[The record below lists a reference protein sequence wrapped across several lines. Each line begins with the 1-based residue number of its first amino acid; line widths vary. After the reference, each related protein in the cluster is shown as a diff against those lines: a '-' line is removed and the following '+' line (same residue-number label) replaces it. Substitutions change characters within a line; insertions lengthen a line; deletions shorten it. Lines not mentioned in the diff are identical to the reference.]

1 MFSQV
6 SSALGEAVNSRVITI
21 SESVPDK
28 VVRKLDVVETIS
40 FNLFQSGFLVHHLM
54 SDWIR
59 KDPANKVVIV
69 GLEHTFGHYF
79 GVANS
84 VKTGNNLLKLRQA
97 GTVKFWDG
105 LKNLPQLLEE
115 EDDEMD
121 LVKRVYSDI
130 VTLVEDNTLVM
141 VDQISML
148 SCLGLGDR

>member
-1 MFSQV
+1 MFAQV

-84 VKTGNNLLKLRQA
+84 VKTGNNLLKLREA

-105 LKNLPQLLEE
+105 LKNLPKLLEE
-115 EDDEMD
+115 EDDEID
-121 LVKRVYSDI
+121 LVKRIYSDI
-130 VTLVEDNTLVM
+130 VTLVEENTLVI

>member
-1 MFSQV
+1 
-6 SSALGEAVNSRVITI
+6 
-21 SESVPDK
+21 
-28 VVRKLDVVETIS
+28 
-40 FNLFQSGFLVHHLM
+40 M

-84 VKTGNNLLKLRQA
+84 VKTGNNLLKLREA

-105 LKNLPQLLEE
+105 LKILPQLLEE
-115 EDDEMD
+115 EEEDEMG
-121 LVKRVYSDI
+121 LVKRIYSDI
-130 VTLVEDNTLVM
+130 LTLVEENTLVM

>member
-1 MFSQV
+1 
-6 SSALGEAVNSRVITI
+6 
-21 SESVPDK
+21 
-28 VVRKLDVVETIS
+28 
-40 FNLFQSGFLVHHLM
+40 M

-59 KDPANKVVIV
+59 RDPDNKVVIV

-105 LKNLPQLLEE
+105 LKILPGLLEE
-115 EDDEMD
+115 EEDEMVI
-121 LVKRVYSDI
+121 VKRIYSD
-130 VTLVEDNTLVM
+130 VMTLVEENTLVI

>member
-1 MFSQV
+1 
-6 SSALGEAVNSRVITI
+6 
-21 SESVPDK
+21 
-28 VVRKLDVVETIS
+28 
-40 FNLFQSGFLVHHLM
+40 M

-79 GVANS
+79 GAANS
-84 VKTGNNLLKLRQA
+84 VKTGNNLLKLREA

-105 LKNLPQLLEE
+105 LKNLPKLLEE
-115 EDDEMD
+115 EDDEID
-121 LVKRVYSDI
+121 LVKRIYSDI
-130 VTLVEDNTLVM
+130 VTLVEENTLVI

>member
-1 MFSQV
+1 
-6 SSALGEAVNSRVITI
+6 
-21 SESVPDK
+21 
-28 VVRKLDVVETIS
+28 
-40 FNLFQSGFLVHHLM
+40 M

-59 KDPANKVVIV
+59 KDPAKKVVIV

-105 LKNLPQLLEE
+105 LRNLPQLLEE

-130 VTLVEDNTLVM
+130 VTLVEENTLVM

>member
-1 MFSQV
+1 M
-6 SSALGEAVNSRVITI
+6 
-21 SESVPDK
+21 
-28 VVRKLDVVETIS
+28 VETIS
-40 FNLFQSGFLVHHLM
+40 INLFQSGFLVHHLM

-84 VKTGNNLLKLRQA
+84 VKTGNNLLKLREA

-105 LKNLPQLLEE
+105 LKNLPKLLEE
-115 EDDEMD
+115 EDDEID
-121 LVKRVYSDI
+121 LVKRIYSDI
-130 VTLVEDNTLVM
+130 VTLVEENTLVI